1 MFTGIIEDIGIVKK
15 INSTKTGREF
25 FITSNDIIFSEIKIG
40 DSLSINGVCLTL
52 VEKYNKLLRFQIVT
66 ETLRCTNLGK
76 VKENSYVNLER
87 ALKISDR
94 IDGHIL
100 QGHVENIGY
109 LKETK
114 EIGDSLIIN
123 IEIEPELLKYC
134 IVKGSIGINGVSLTI
149 ANITKNIISIAI
161 IPHTKDKTT
170 IGKMKKGDM
179 VNIETDILS
188 KYIENFFNF
197 NKNKYKNIYEGLKSK

>member
-1 MFTGIIEDIGIVKK
+1 MFTGIVEDIGIVKK

-25 FITSNDIIFSEIKIG
+25 FILSNDIIFSEIKTG

-52 VEKYNKLLRFQIVT
+52 VEKYDKLLRFQIVT
-66 ETLRCTNLGK
+66 ETLRCTNLGE

-100 QGHVENIGY
+100 QGHVENVGY
-109 LKETK
+109 LQEI
-114 EIGDSLIIN
+114 EQIGDSLIIN
-123 IEIEPELLKYC
+123 IKLESKLLKYC
-134 IVKGSIGINGVSLTI
+134 IVKGSIGINGISLTI
-149 ANITKNIISIAI
+149 AKIMKNVISIAI
-161 IPHTKDKTT
+161 IPHTKNKTT
-170 IGKMKKGDM
+170 IGKLKKGDTL
-179 VNIETDILS
+179 NIETDILS

-197 NKNKYKNIYEGLKSK
+197 NNNKYKNIYEGLKK